1 MYIKKISYSRLLK
14 LEVPE
19 LAERVIGVFDTYDPE
34 EFKIKEAYDQL
45 VAQQPQI
52 EALLARYKAHPLTVS
67 MDGLRKDRA
76 MYASEITSQM
86 KFNLRKQ
93 KGDQDVIEA
102 NSIIEQFLVHLAKNN
117 EEVINRKVTQF
128 FAALGKN
135 EVLSS
140 TLGTLGLLDLC
151 DSLEST
157 HLGILRLLSNRTLS
171 LSARPKGKTQEFA
184 KMVINALKI
193 LFMQIEVSHTINE
206 ELDYLPMISTL
217 NVILDR
223 YRNLINLRAAYNK
236 KKREEAEGELDMD
249 PEGVEE
255 PEVFTTFVAPTPGI
269 ELPKVAEISVNGDVS
284 ANGSNGELALPLEQK
299 KSVVPSSKL
308 IQLPSVN
315 NEA

>member
-1 MYIKKISYSRLLK
+1 MEILNLCITKLLK
-14 LEVPE
+14 LELPE

-255 PEVFTTFVAPTPGI
+255 PEVFTTFVASTPGI

-299 KSVVPSSKL
+299 KTVVPSSKL

>member
-269 ELPKVAEISVNGDVS
+269 ELPKVAEMSVNGDVS

-299 KSVVPSSKL
+299 KTVVPSSKL

>member
-299 KSVVPSSKL
+299 KTVVPSSKL

>member
-249 PEGVEE
+249 PEEGEE

-269 ELPKVAEISVNGDVS
+269 ELPKVAEMSVNGDVS
-284 ANGSNGELALPLEQK
+284 ANGSNGELAQPLEQK
-299 KSVVPSSKL
+299 KTVVPSSKL

>member
-249 PEGVEE
+249 PEGGEE

-269 ELPKVAEISVNGDVS
+269 ELPKVAEMSVNGDVS

-299 KSVVPSSKL
+299 KTVVPSSKL